1 MSDQIHNINV
11 IAKEKLPS
19 PKTIK
24 AILPLTQSARETVIN
39 SRNALVS
46 ILDRKDKRLIVVV
59 GPCSIHDID
68 AAKDYASR
76 LKHLSDDLSDVF
88 HILMRVYFE
97 KPRTTVGWK
106 GLINDPNIDDTF
118 QIDKGVHIARSLLI
132 HLNEIGIPV
141 ATEALDPIMPQYL
154 GDLISWTAIG
164 ARTAESQTH
173 REIASGLSTPVGF
186 KNGTDGSLSVAIN
199 AIKSARDSH
208 HFLGLNDSGQVTV
221 YKTKGNRYS
230 HVVLRGGPEP
240 NFDKKSIALCEKKLK
255 AEGLPPRI
263 MIDCSHGNS
272 NKDFNLQP
280 MVAHSSIDQVLDY
293 NHSIIGFMLESN
305 IEEGNQQIPEDL
317 SELKY
322 GVSLT
327 DACMNWETTEALL
340 SEAAERLRAR

>member
-1 MSDQIHNINV
+1 MTNQIHNINV
-11 IAKEKLPS
+11 IAKETLPS

-24 AILPLTQSARETVIN
+24 AILPLTQSARETVFN

-76 LKHLSDDLSDVF
+76 LKNLADDLSDVF

-106 GLINDPNIDDTF
+106 GMINDPNIDDTF
-118 QIDKGVHIARSLLI
+118 QIDKGVHMARSLLI
-132 HLNEIGIPV
+132 HLNEIGLPV

-199 AIKSARDSH
+199 AIKSAQNSH
-208 HFLGLNDSGQVTV
+208 HFLGLNDLGQTTV

-255 AEGLPPRI
+255 EAGLPSRI

>member
-1 MSDQIHNINV
+1 MANQIHNINV
-11 IAKEKLPS
+11 IAKETLPS

-24 AILPLTQSARETVIN
+24 AILPLTQSARETVFN
-39 SRNALVS
+39 SRSALVS
-46 ILDRKDKRLIVVV
+46 ILNRKDKRLIVVV

-76 LKHLSDDLSDVF
+76 LKNLADDLSDVF

-106 GLINDPNIDDTF
+106 GMINDPNIDDTF
-118 QIDKGVHIARSLLI
+118 QIDKGVHMARSLLI
-132 HLNEIGIPV
+132 HLNEIGLPV

-199 AIKSARDSH
+199 AIKSAQNSH
-208 HFLGLNDSGQVTV
+208 HFLGLNDLGQTTV

-255 AEGLPPRI
+255 EAGLPPRI

-340 SEAAERLRAR
+340 IEAAERLRAR

>member
-88 HILMRVYFE
+88 HVLMRVYFE

-132 HLNEIGIPV
+132 HLNEIGLPV

-240 NFDKKSIALCEKKLK
+240 NFDKKSIELCEKKLK

>member
-59 GPCSIHDID
+59 GPCSIHDLD

-118 QIDKGVHIARSLLI
+118 QIDKGVHMARSLLI
-132 HLNEIGIPV
+132 HLNEVGLPV

-199 AIKSARDSH
+199 AIKSAQNSH
-208 HFLGLNDSGQVTV
+208 HFLGLSDLGQITV
-221 YKTKGNRYS
+221 YRTKGNRYS
-230 HVVLRGGPEP
+230 HVVLRGGPRP
-240 NFDKKSIALCEKKLK
+240 NYDKQNIALCEKKLK
-255 AEGLPPRI
+255 EAGLPPRI

-280 MVAHSSIDQVLDY
+280 IVAHSSIDQVLDY
-293 NHSIIGFMLESN
+293 NQSIIGFMLESN

-317 SELKY
+317 SDLKY

-327 DACMNWETTEALL
+327 DACMNWETTETLL
-340 SEAAERLRAR
+340 SEAAERLRSR

>member
-88 HILMRVYFE
+88 HVLMRVYFE

-230 HVVLRGGPEP
+230 HVVLRGGPQP
-240 NFDKKSIALCEKKLK
+240 NYDKQNIALCEKKLK
-255 AEGLPPRI
+255 EAGLPPRI

-280 MVAHSSIDQVLDY
+280 IVAHNSIDQVLDY

-317 SELKY
+317 SDLKY
-322 GVSLT
+322 GVSVT
-327 DACMNWETTEALL
+327 DACMNWETTETLL
-340 SEAAERLRAR
+340 SEAAERLRSR

>member
-1 MSDQIHNINV
+1 MTNQIHNINV
-11 IAKEKLPS
+11 IAKETLPS

-24 AILPLTQSARETVIN
+24 AILPLTQSARETVFN

-76 LKHLSDDLSDVF
+76 LKNLADDLSDVF

-106 GLINDPNIDDTF
+106 GMINDPNIDDTF
-118 QIDKGVHIARSLLI
+118 QIDKGVHMARSLLI
-132 HLNEIGIPV
+132 HLNEIGLPV

-199 AIKSARDSH
+199 AIKSAQNSH
-208 HFLGLNDSGQVTV
+208 HFLGLNDLGQTTV

-255 AEGLPPRI
+255 EAGLPSRI

-280 MVAHSSIDQVLDY
+280 VVAHSSIDQVLDY

-340 SEAAERLRAR
+340 SEAAERLRSR

>member
-88 HILMRVYFE
+88 HVLMRVYFE

-305 IEEGNQQIPEDL
+305 IEDGNQQIPEDL

-340 SEAAERLRAR
+340 TEAAERLRAR

>member
-1 MSDQIHNINV
+1 MTNQIHNINV
-11 IAKEKLPS
+11 IAKETLPS

-24 AILPLTQSARETVIN
+24 AILPLTQSARETVFN

-76 LKHLSDDLSDVF
+76 LKNLADDLSDVF

-106 GLINDPNIDDTF
+106 GMINDPNIDDTF
-118 QIDKGVHIARSLLI
+118 QIDKGVHMARSLLI
-132 HLNEIGIPV
+132 HLNEIGLPV

-199 AIKSARDSH
+199 AIKSAQNSH
-208 HFLGLNDSGQVTV
+208 HFLGLNDLGQTTV

-255 AEGLPPRI
+255 EAGLPSRI

-280 MVAHSSIDQVLDY
+280 VVAHSSIDQVLDY

-340 SEAAERLRAR
+340 TEAAERLRAR

>member
-1 MSDQIHNINV
+1 MANQIHNINV
-11 IAKEKLPS
+11 IAKETLPS

-46 ILDRKDKRLIVVV
+46 ILDQKDKRLIVVV

-68 AAKDYASR
+68 AAKDYAGR
-76 LKHLSDDLSDVF
+76 LKDLAGDLSDVF

-118 QIDKGVHIARSLLI
+118 QIDKGVHMARSLLI
-132 HLNEIGIPV
+132 HLNEIGLPV

-199 AIKSARDSH
+199 AIKSAQNSH
-208 HFLGLNDSGQVTV
+208 HFLGLNDLGQTTV
-221 YKTKGNRYS
+221 YRTKGNRYS
-230 HVVLRGGPEP
+230 HMVLRGGPQP
-240 NFDKKSIALCEKKLK
+240 NYDKKNIAICENKLK
-255 AEGLPPRI
+255 EAGLPPRI

-272 NKDFNLQP
+272 NKDFNFQP
-280 MVAHSSIDQVLDY
+280 IVANDSIDQVIDY
-293 NHSIIGFMLESN
+293 NQSIIGFMLESN
-305 IEEGNQQIPEDL
+305 IEEGNQKIPEDL

-327 DACMNWETTEALL
+327 DACMNWETTKTLL
-340 SEAAERLRAR
+340 SEVADRLRSR

>member
-1 MSDQIHNINV
+1 MANQIHNINV
-11 IAKEKLPS
+11 IAKETLPS

-46 ILDRKDKRLIVVV
+46 ILNRKDKRLIVVV
-59 GPCSIHDID
+59 GPCSIHDLD
-68 AAKDYASR
+68 AAKDYAGR
-76 LKHLSDDLSDVF
+76 LKDLAGGLSDVF

-118 QIDKGVHIARSLLI
+118 QIDKGVHMARSLLI
-132 HLNEIGIPV
+132 HLNEIGLPV

-199 AIKSARDSH
+199 AIKSAQNSH
-208 HFLGLNDSGQVTV
+208 HFLGLNDLGQTTV
-221 YKTKGNRYS
+221 YRTKGNRYS
-230 HVVLRGGPEP
+230 HVVLRGGPHP
-240 NFDKKSIALCEKKLK
+240 NYDEQNIALCEKKLK
-255 AEGLPPRI
+255 EAGLPPRI

-280 MVAHSSIDQVLDY
+280 MVAHNSIDQVLDY

-317 SELKY
+317 SDLKY

-327 DACMNWETTEALL
+327 DACMNWETTETLL
-340 SEAAERLRAR
+340 SEAAERLRSR